1 MDKRVIIENFFKINR
16 NYIINIKLYNK
27 LYNK

>member
-1 MDKRVIIENFFKINR
+1 MDKRVITEIFFKINR

>member
-1 MDKRVIIENFFKINR
+1 MDKRVIIEIFFKINR